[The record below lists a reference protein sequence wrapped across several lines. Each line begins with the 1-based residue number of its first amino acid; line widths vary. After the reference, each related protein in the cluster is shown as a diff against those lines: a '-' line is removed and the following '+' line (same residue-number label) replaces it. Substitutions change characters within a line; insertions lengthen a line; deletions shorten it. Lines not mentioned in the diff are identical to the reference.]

1 MPGDR
6 AVATLAAGFR
16 VLLGNRKSQAVQ
28 MTIQPGDHEG
38 GPDNRHVGADQWL
51 FVVEGSGVALLDGK
65 RRRLSPHVLLLIE
78 AGRTHEIRNT
88 GDVPLRTLNVYVPP
102 AYTADGDPLPRG
114 RKR

>member
-6 AVATLAAGFR
+6 AVATLASPFR
-16 VLLGNRKSQAVQ
+16 VLLGNGRSQAAQ
-28 MTIQPGDHEG
+28 MTLQPGEREG
-38 GPDNRHVGADQWL
+38 DPDNRHVGADQWL

-65 RRRLSPHVLLLIE
+65 RRRLSPRVLLLIE
-78 AGRTHEIRNT
+78 AGRSHEIRNT